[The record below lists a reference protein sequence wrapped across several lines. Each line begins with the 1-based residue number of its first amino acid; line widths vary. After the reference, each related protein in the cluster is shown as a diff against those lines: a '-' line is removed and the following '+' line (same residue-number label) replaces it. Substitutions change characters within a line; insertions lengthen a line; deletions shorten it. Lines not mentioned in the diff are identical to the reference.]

1 MMQLPFH
8 VRLLLITAIDLRS
21 LAMDLSIN
29 SNAIDAITRSTRC
42 VVATERLAVFVTARN
57 RTPGF

>member
-8 VRLLLITAIDLRS
+8 VRFLVITVINLRS

-42 VVATERLAVFVTARN
+42 VVATERLAVFVTA
-57 RTPGF
+57 